1 MLGSVGGAPLV
12 CPDLTATVWRAP
24 VRTAAAING
33 RSAFAAD
40 SAIGC
45 ATRAEDDSE
54 QRTHDEGEC
63 DEKGDT

>member
-12 CPDLTATVWRAP
+12 CPDLTATVWGAP
-24 VRTAAAING
+24 VRTAAAINA

-45 ATRAEDDSE
+45 VTLTEDDGE
-54 QRTHDEGEC
+54 QRTHDECEC
-63 DEKGDT
+63 DEKGDP